1 MPQSAKHNEFNV
13 SIITTEQKNEVF
25 FCLNSR
31 MYAEKWAITIC
42 KINNREIYNKMWC
55 LKWIVTVDSDFAV
68 PEYVQAL

>member
-1 MPQSAKHNEFNV
+1 
-13 SIITTEQKNEVF
+13 
-25 FCLNSR
+25 

-42 KINNREIYNKMWC
+42 KIINREIYNKIWC